1 MQLFLPLTFSIS
13 SFCRETLSKR
23 KLSTKVL
30 LPKSLEIPGS
40 ATTEGNEQAKY
51 ILCAV
56 QNHLGTSAHGGHYVA
71 DVMDWT
77 TGVWY
82 EFNDEEVSILEGGPT
97 SSFDPVDT
105 EADTEVKKQSKTRKI
120 SGSGDAYNLFY
131 VEQSY
136 MAQHSK
142 IELQDLTEIAAS
154 TASDEDGDIFASV
167 NGRRKERYRLE
178 RE

>member
-1 MQLFLPLTFSIS
+1 
-13 SFCRETLSKR
+13 
-23 KLSTKVL
+23 
-30 LPKSLEIPGS
+30 
-40 ATTEGNEQAKY
+40 
-51 ILCAV
+51 
-56 QNHLGTSAHGGHYVA
+56 
-71 DVMDWT
+71 MDWT

-154 TASDEDGDIFASV
+154 TASDEDGDIFTSV
-167 NGRRKERYRLE
+167 NSRREERYRLE